1 MEPDRC
7 KCSWTIIE
15 HSNRSAR
22 YEQSRS
28 YVSRLQRAVG
38 AVRAANVHADDLRS
52 WCMCMSH
59 ACVSRAC
66 SIGEPRTI
74 YARCAHRWTCTSA
87 CARARASRSF
97 LLSAK
102 TSDLGPV
109 TMSAGW
115 FVILARGRYGIFHT
129 SRIYSRLRDF
139 LRACSIVQVKEDD
152 QIGWIK
158 IILDRKPH
166 WTFLVILAILISLR
180 STWIRRTD
188 VLKATLNNIS
198 RISEGSLG
206 SS

>member
-1 MEPDRC
+1 VQLNYYRALESKRAIRAIALVRIALATRSRCRARGERARGWFKVVMYVYVACVCVACVFDR
-7 KCSWTIIE
+7 
-15 HSNRSAR
+15 
-22 YEQSRS
+22 
-28 YVSRLQRAVG
+28 
-38 AVRAANVHADDLRS
+38 RAAHDLR
-52 WCMCMSH
+52 
-59 ACVSRAC
+59 ALRA
-66 SIGEPRTI
+66 SV
-74 YARCAHRWTCTSA
+74 TCTSA